1 VDAIQGKE
9 CLQELRRK
17 GGEMS
22 KNYPL
27 HPGQTHAEPLY
38 AQIPLEEYERLMKEN
53 GVLRKINKVQDE
65 ILERKMIAVVED
77 VNGGVEIIY
86 MNKDGSI
93 KRIEKR

>member
-1 VDAIQGKE
+1 MPKKCD
-9 CLQELRRK
+9 
-17 GGEMS
+17 
-22 KNYPL
+22 YPL
-27 HPGQTHAEPLY
+27 YPWQTNAQPLY

-53 GVLRKINKVQDE
+53 DVLRKINKVQDE

-77 VNGGVEIIY
+77 VNGGVAIIY

>member
-1 VDAIQGKE
+1 MGKALAGTCREIQG
-9 CLQELRRK
+9 
-17 GGEMS
+17 GEVS
-22 KNYPL
+22 KDYPL

-77 VNGGVEIIY
+77 VNGGVAIIY